1 MTMERQPSVLEGRL
15 ERDGRTARLSATL
28 LERLDDNTYRINITS
43 TMRPVIGNTLRFGTG
58 HESNACLLG
67 FVDAVVV
74 ATKDADHVIEFAMTG
89 PVLDEML
96 ERLGRPEV

>member
-1 MTMERQPSVLEGRL
+1 MTTEQQPDVLEGRF
-15 ERDGRTARLSATL
+15 ESGGRTAWLSAKL
-28 LERLDDNTYRINITS
+28 LERLNDNTYRVDIS
-43 TMRPVIGNTLRFGTG
+43 ATMRPTIGSRLRFGTG

-74 ATKDADHVIEFAMTG
+74 STDGADHVIEFAMTG

-96 ERLGRPEV
+96 ERLGRPDV

>member
-1 MTMERQPSVLEGRL
+1 MTTEHHPSVLEGRF
-15 ERDGRTARLSATL
+15 EAGGRTARLRATL
-28 LERLDDNTYRINITS
+28 LERLGDNTYRVDISATI
-43 TMRPVIGNTLRFGTG
+43 RPAIGSRLRFGAG

-74 ATKDADHVIEFAMTG
+74 STNGVDHVIEFAMTG

-96 ERLGRPEV
+96 DRLGRPDV

>member
-1 MTMERQPSVLEGRL
+1 MTTERKPSVLEGRF
-15 ERDGRTARLSATL
+15 EHDGRTARLSATL
-28 LERLDDNTYRINITS
+28 LERLDDNIYRINITS
-43 TMRPVIGNTLRFGTG
+43 TMRPAIGNTLRFGAG

-74 ATKDADHVIEFAMTG
+74 STDVADHVIEFAMTG

-96 ERLGRPEV
+96 ERLGQPDV

>member
-1 MTMERQPSVLEGRL
+1 MTTERQPCVLDGRF
-15 ERDGRTARLSATL
+15 ERDGRTAWLSATL
-28 LERLDDNTYRINITS
+28 LERLDDNTYRVDISATI
-43 TMRPVIGNTLRFGTG
+43 RPTVGSRLRFGAG

-74 ATKDADHVIEFAMTG
+74 SSGGAEHIIEFAMTG

-96 ERLGRPEV
+96 ERLGRPKV